1 MKPFCDWLSV
11 SSPFGEVDGIVASL
25 QPILDMSR
33 FSADAGGDALL
44 LARSPGAGVVRVS
57 RAGSVCVTSAS
68 GAALGDLRTA
78 GQFADYLSALGSFP
92 HRVTT
97 LHATLDVV
105 CDASPVVLDLFERG
119 IAGHVSLSR
128 KGLTI
133 SDINKHIYRRA
144 DGLDSGG
151 VYLGGPRAQVR
162 ACVYDKQL
170 ERISKGCADPGPL
183 TRFEMRVKG
192 RLGATLRDAWE
203 PERIFYHVA
212 SPDILAVPVGVAPW
226 VPTEGGYDLPPRKE
240 FLPAELMAMKI
251 ETSPDVKRLLALADE
266 CGPRGFDLL
275 VDRLRELASSLPR
288 VPRDPVTTPLVDA
301 YRLRHVKLN

>member
-1 MKPFCDWLSV
+1 MKPFCDWLSA
-11 SSPFGEVDGIVASL
+11 SAPFRYVDNIVAAL

-44 LARSPGAGVVRVS
+44 LARSPGSGVVRVA
-57 RAGSVCVTSAS
+57 RAGDVVVTSAS
-68 GAALGDLRTA
+68 GAALADLRRA
-78 GQFADYLSALGSFP
+78 GQFADYLHVLGSVE

-97 LHATLDVV
+97 LHATMDLI

-128 KGLTI
+128 KRLVLADVLKFI
-133 SDINKHIYRRA
+133 SRRIDGA
-144 DGLDSGG
+144 DTGS
-151 VYLGGPRAQVR
+151 VYLGGARAQCR
-162 ACVYDKQL
+162 AVVYDKQF
-170 ERISKGCADPGPL
+170 ERLSKGCADPGPL
-183 TRFEMRVKG
+183 CRFEMRIKG
-192 RLGATLRDAWE
+192 RVGATLRDAWD

-212 SPDILAVPVGVAPW
+212 SPDILVAPEGLAPW
-226 VPTEGGYDLPPRKE
+226 EPTEGGYVLPPRKE

-275 VDRLRELASSLPR
+275 VDRLRELASSLPKL
-288 VPRDPVTTPLVDA
+288 PRDPVPTPLVDA
-301 YRLRHVKLN
+301 FRARAAKLN